1 MIIQTEVAGDV
12 QQSMSD
18 MQVWFTTNQSSL
30 IAAAALLAAGLVL
43 AILLR
48 LIAVRVISTIE
59 RTVPGRAFST
69 TFAGIARERRI
80 ADIVGGV
87 AFWAVLLFFVA
98 TAANALG
105 VPLLSRVV
113 GSFAEFVPRVFGAVL
128 ILIVGL
134 VVGNVARGTVSATA
148 TKVGGSFGLGLG
160 QVARVTIILSAV
172 LIALA
177 EMGVDIAILTALFS
191 VGLGALLGGFA
202 LAFGLGAR
210 TAISNIIGSHYL
222 RKTLAIGQTVRIGDI
237 EGVISDLTT
246 TAVII
251 DVPGGRMTVP
261 AKQFDEMPSM
271 LVMKRETM

>member
-1 MIIQTEVAGDV
+1 MRQTELADNV

-18 MQVWFTTNQSSL
+18 VQLWLSMNQSRL
-30 IAAAALLAAGLVL
+30 IAATTLLAAGLVL
-43 AILLR
+43 AFLLR
-48 LIAVRVISTIE
+48 LIAVRGIGAIE
-59 RTVPGRAFST
+59 RAVPGRAFST

-80 ADIVGGV
+80 ADLVGGV

-105 VPLLSRVV
+105 VPLLSSVV
-113 GSFAEFVPRVFGAVL
+113 GSFAAFVPRVFAAVL

-148 TKVGGSFGLGLG
+148 TRVGGTFGSGLG
-160 QVARVTIILSAV
+160 QVVRVAIVLSAA

-177 EMGVDIAILTALFS
+177 ELGVDIAILTALFS

-222 RKTLAIGQTVRIGDI
+222 RKSFAIGQTVRIGDI
-237 EGVISDLTT
+237 EGVISDLTA

-271 LVMKRETM
+271 LVMKREVV